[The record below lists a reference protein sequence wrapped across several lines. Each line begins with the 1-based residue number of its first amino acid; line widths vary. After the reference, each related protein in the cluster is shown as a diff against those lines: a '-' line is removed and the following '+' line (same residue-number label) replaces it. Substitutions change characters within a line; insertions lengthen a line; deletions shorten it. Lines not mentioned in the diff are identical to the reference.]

1 MENPIPWWATQVVLA
16 LIAIFFIL
24 FGINLLYMAYQIT
37 EPFSFIMTFFAS
49 NLIIL
54 ISVTLLFGFVLKIV
68 TTLKKSKPQIFDHCR
83 TRWNFL

>member
-1 MENPIPWWATQVVLA
+1 MGKPIQQWAIQIILS

-24 FGINLLYMAYQIT
+24 FGVNLLYMAYQII

-54 ISVTLLFGFVLKIV
+54 ISATLLLGFVLKIV
-68 TTLKKSKPQIFDHCR
+68 ANIKKTKEK
-83 TRWNFL
+83 

>member
-1 MENPIPWWATQVVLA
+1 MENPIPWWVVQVVLA

-24 FGINLLYMAYQIT
+24 FGVNLLYMAYQIN

-54 ISVTLLFGFVLKIV
+54 ISATLLLSFVLKIV
-68 TTLKKSKPQIFDHCR
+68 TTLKKTNEKEKQEP
-83 TRWNFL
+83 

>member
-16 LIAIFFIL
+16 LIAVFFVL

-54 ISVTLLFGFVLKIV
+54 ISVTLLFGFIVKIV
-68 TTLKKSKPQIFDHCR
+68 TTLKKTKKKEE
-83 TRWNFL
+83 